1 MVFPGLLESGFM
13 ISVGV
18 SLLLAGL
25 IVYYVRGQLSQLT
38 NQISRQQTVLSKF
51 IENIKESTTALVRGE
66 QPAEPAREKTGASKI
81 ASEIPIQT
89 ETLFSDVASEV
100 STEEDEPANP
110 EGTMSLSVTNLEDL
124 YNGCPRE
131 SATTVT
137 VEELVGKGGEVPI
150 IPQDLKKAKV
160 GELRELAESTLSWD
174 AADIKKAKKAELIEA
189 LTQDTN

>member
-38 NQISRQQTVLSKF
+38 NQLSNQQTVLSQF

-66 QPAEPAREKTGASKI
+66 PSTEPARQKTC
-81 ASEIPIQT
+81 ASEIPIRIQT
-89 ETLFSDVASEV
+89 EAAFSDVASEA
-100 STEEDEPANP
+100 STEEDEPANQA
-110 EGTMSLSVTNLEDL
+110 GTMSLSVTNLDDL

-137 VEELVGKGGEVPI
+137 VDELVGKGDETPI